1 MNIGKRKCFAAIL
14 GAILIACISLFVFMN
29 FGVAATANAAEKDF
43 YIYGSSLRYIEGDN
57 TNSAIRFHVLM
68 KTEKYNALNGKKAGV
83 IIAAKDKLN
92 GAELSAATSDD
103 IKEFYYVE
111 TWTESDCGE
120 SGFAGQNGYMEARVN
135 VYNVPKSQYGTELTV
150 RAFTYDEE
158 SATYEYTDEVSAS
171 LAEVAKKA
179 DEVSPA
185 DGLKPYYKNIFKAQI
200 GDGEVMTELSY
211 GNTLTEPETEPTYAD
226 GTKYFTGWYDTVTGK
241 KWDFANDTLKRNTKL
256 EARFADKEAA
266 KVIVLAGQSNAV
278 GFTYAS
284 HLSEEDRAKYAKEV
298 ETVKISYSIS
308 PFGGD
313 AKKENDGKF
322 VNVRTGYGR
331 KYDACDTF
339 GPEVGLAEY
348 LNKNY
353 PNETFYIIKTAT
365 GGSTL
370 HNNWYSPSS
379 YEYLGIADGADLSKN
394 LYNQML
400 SYVDSGMATLSLK
413 SIPEI
418 VSFMWMQGENDGAN
432 YYQDYDVLWNNFV
445 SDLKTEWGNK
455 NYLPSG
461 GMSVIQGGITKR
473 WGHYNEINFV
483 KKQYANVTPDA
494 WYIDVANADWCSY
507 TKDNDDVAHHDAA
520 SMLALGKAFGETL
533 KKSFN
538 NEWAQNAAPLFSGNG
553 AEENP
558 YLIENIDD
566 LMNLHVT
573 VNLGL
578 DDYSGKY
585 FRQTENIDLTPFAYT
600 EVASA
605 VTENKNITLNANG
618 WFGIGTKTNSF
629 KGVYDGTEK
638 SVTLKIT
645 SSDSDAAY
653 HGVFGNNAGTVKNVI
668 VNGSVVSAQ
677 KTADLRIAGVV
688 GNNSGTVSNCKNYA
702 EINAPEST
710 SAYHLAGVVGYN
722 TGNVT
727 NCENHGKIG
736 LEGVAIHTAG
746 GVIGLDNGSAAHNV
760 TDCRNYGNVYGSF
773 EIGGVIGRANNN
785 LTASGL
791 VNEGTITGNYRIGGV
806 FGHFQTNSTA
816 TDCVNGAKNGDE
828 IDTTKGLVIGVSE
841 TANANDCAGGI
852 IGVMF
857 SSTVKNCVNYANVTS
872 TFNRVGGIA
881 GHADGVDFQI
891 ENCKNYGDVTGKAYV
906 GGIIGRG
913 IGKTFN
919 GTKLSECKAYIKN
932 SVNFGNV
939 SGTQKTADEKYYV
952 GGIGGSVEKIVF
964 SDVLVAETVTVSY
977 FENQTEVK
985 KAITELPK
993 RYASKIPYVNVLFGY
1008 GNGTLVK
1015 ELSGNSG
1022 ICDADGTYLRNTG
1035 AAA

>member
-43 YIYGSSLRYIEGDN
+43 YIYGSSLRYIEDDN

-92 GAELSAATSDD
+92 GAELSAETSDD

-150 RAFTYDEE
+150 RAFTYDEK

-179 DEVSPA
+179 DEATPA

-298 ETVKISYSIS
+298 ETVKISYSVS
-308 PFGGD
+308 PFGGED

-331 KYDACDTF
+331 KYDKGDTF

-379 YEYLGIADGADLSKN
+379 YEYLGIADDADLSKN

-400 SYVDSGMATLSLK
+400 SYVDRGMATLSLK

-418 VSFMWMQGENDGAN
+418 VSFMWMQGENDGAK
-432 YYQDYDVLWNNFV
+432 YYQDYSVLWNNFV
-445 SDLKTEWGNK
+445 SDLKTEWGSK
-455 NYLPSG
+455 NYLPSD

-483 KKQYANVTPDA
+483 KKQYANVNPDA

-507 TKDNDDVAHHDAA
+507 TKDNDDVAHHDAT

-538 NEWAQNAAPLFSGNG
+538 NEWAQNNAPIFNGNG
-553 AEENP
+553 TEETP

-566 LMNLHVT
+566 LMNLHIT
-573 VNLGL
+573 VNLGI
-578 DDYSGKY
+578 DDYNGKY

-638 SVTLKIT
+638 TITLKIT

-653 HGVFGNNAGTVKNVI
+653 HGVFGNNAGTIKNVI
-668 VNGSVVSAQ
+668 VNGSVVSSQ

-688 GNNSGTVSNCKNYA
+688 GNNSGTVTNCKNYA
-702 EINAPEST
+702 EINAPDST

-746 GVIGLDNGSAAHNV
+746 GVIGLDHGSAAHNV

-806 FGHFQTNSTA
+806 FGLLQTDSTA

-828 IDTTKGLVIGVSE
+828 IDTTKGLVIGVGE
-841 TANANDCAGGI
+841 TANAKDCAGGI
-852 IGVMF
+852 IGAIF
-857 SSTVKNCVNYANVTS
+857 SSTVKNCVNYANITS
-872 TFNRVGGIA
+872 KQQCVGGIF
-881 GHADGVDFQI
+881 GLADSVAFI
-891 ENCKNYGDVTGKAYV
+891 LENCENRGEITGSMNV
-906 GGIIGRG
+906 GGIFGRG
-913 IGKTFN
+913 IGKA
-919 GTKLSECKAYIKN
+919 LSATDTYIKN
-932 SVNFGNV
+932 CKNYANV
-939 SGTQKTADEKYYV
+939 KGTKNVTDKKYRV
-952 GGIGGSVEKIVF
+952 GGIGGSAQNIYIEDVCVYEGVSLTYFVDTVET
-964 SDVLVAETVTVSY
+964 TV
-977 FENQTEVK
+977 
-985 KAITELPK
+985 AITSLTM
-993 RYASKIPYVNVLFGY
+993 RFASAAPFVNVLFGY
-1008 GNGTLVK
+1008 GKGGEVKDITGTH
-1015 ELSGNSG
+1015 SG
-1022 ICDADGTYLRNTG
+1022 ICDADGKYLRNTG
-1035 AAA
+1035 TGAAA